1 MVPGFRVAVQLCPL
15 CQGSGAVV
23 WVEKKVGAA
32 MAVDT
37 DSLTMMVNGPL
48 EYVRLARRRLVREV
62 ESRVRRL
69 GGDPRESRHA
79 RFGSSRQVAIDWR
92 NEDNETRST
101 PALAMF
107 KYQAKYMIPDPV
119 PRER

>member
-15 CQGSGAVV
+15 CKGSGAVV

-32 MAVDT
+32 MAVDIE
-37 DSLTMMVNGPL
+37 SLSMMIGGPL
-48 EYVRLARRRLVREV
+48 EYVRTARLRLVHEV
-62 ESRVRRL
+62 EARVRRL
-69 GGDPRESRHA
+69 GGDPTESRHG
-79 RFGSSRQVAIDWR
+79 RFGSNRQMAIDWR
-92 NEDNETRST
+92 DENNETRGT